1 MYVFIFLC
9 SLVLLLFQ
17 YKEPFTS
24 KGGDKISDTAVEMI
38 MANPVIEGLHKRMH
52 SYLPFKKEFYSLR
65 RYFRR
70 R

>member
-9 SLVLLLFQ
+9 ILVLLLFQ
-17 YKEPFTS
+17 YKEPFAI
-24 KGGDKISDTAVEMI
+24 KAGDRTSDTAVEMI
-38 MANPVIEGLHKRMH
+38 MANPVVEGLHKRIH
-52 SYLPFKKEFYSLR
+52 SYLPFKKEFYSWR